1 MKLHLSVFLSSVLLL
16 ALAACG
22 GGKDTPGAGGATNV
36 PTASAGPA
44 RTVSTGA
51 TVTLDGSGS
60 LDTSGAALSYA
71 WTLSTRPSGSS
82 AALLAANT
90 VAPSFVADVAG
101 NYVAQLVVSNGTRS
115 SAAVTVTISANL
127 TNAAP
132 SARAGTNQSVLV
144 ASTVTLDGSTSTD
157 SDGDPLSYRWTLVAT
172 PTGSNAVLSSAT
184 SPRPTLVADLA
195 GSYTATLVVNDGKI
209 DSLSSIVTVLASA
222 GNAAP
227 VARAGVARTTVPGA
241 TVTLDGTASSDANND
256 VLSYRWTLS
265 SRPSGSNAVLPNP
278 TAAVTSWV
286 PDVVG
291 SYVATL
297 VVNDGALDSAASTV
311 AITVTTANIAPVANA
326 GPAQTVGIGRT
337 VLLDGGLSSDANG
350 DSLSYQWSLTSRPA
364 GSAAA
369 LTNRNSAQISF
380 VADVEGLYVASLVVN
395 DGRVDSLG
403 STVTVTATVLIPPLL
418 AGTGTWAQERAGL
431 AFHTLNATTGATL
444 AQAGACLSFNAADP
458 APDGVVVASVANST
472 LLHQVDPLSGTCKA
486 LFHVAEPMVAL
497 AVAADGVV
505 HLVSEAS
512 TAGARQL
519 YRYAADG
526 RLLSQRAVSGVSGLS
541 GTADLTAPQG
551 MDFAPDGTLVMTQGA
566 ALWRVNPVTGAGV
579 LITTGL
585 STSGDFDMDAAGQL
599 RSIALGRLNVYAA
612 GTWTLLNSVALQR
625 DLFAP
630 SALVHR

>member
-1 MKLHLSVFLSSVLLL
+1 MKLRLNVFLSGVLLL

-22 GGKDTPGAGGATNV
+22 GGKDTPATGGATNV

-60 LDTSGAALSYA
+60 RDTSGAALSYA

-227 VARAGVARTTVPGA
+227 LARAGVARTTVPGA

-326 GPAQTVGIGRT
+326 GPAQNVGIGRT

-403 STVTVTATVLIPPLL
+403 STVTVTATVIIPPLL